1 MKCLHKIKSLLFC
14 FACVTTLVVFV
25 TAVYINVFFPN
36 TTLGVE
42 ILWQILCVSFLCSL
56 GVLIYPEREVR
67 AGFAVFL
74 TALHY
79 LEVNIVVLG
88 CGLRFGWFY
97 PDNLPMVLGM
107 LLVIALVFVSVS
119 TILWSKNRQIAARM
133 NERLKKYQEADTP

>member
-1 MKCLHKIKSLLFC
+1 MKCIHKIKSIFFC
-14 FACVTTLVVFV
+14 FACVTTFVVFV
-25 TAVYINVFFPN
+25 TAVYINVFFPK

-56 GVLIYPEREVR
+56 GILIYPEREVR
-67 AGFAVFL
+67 TKTAVIL

-107 LLVIALVFVSVS
+107 LFIVALVFVSVS
-119 TILWSKNRQIAARM
+119 AILWSKNKQVAARM
-133 NERLKKYQEADTP
+133 NERLKKYQDTDTP